1 MIKIA
6 VFASGS
12 GSNAENIA
20 DYFIRNQDVEISLIL
35 ANKPDAYVLERA
47 KKLGIPSFVFSSK
60 QFRESEIVLDEL
72 KAAKIDFVVL
82 AGFMLLVPKYLI
94 AAYPNKIVNIHPALL
109 PNYGGKGMYGENVH
123 KAVIDNKEKK
133 SGISIHYVNEKY
145 DEGNIIF
152 QDITIIEPNDS
163 ADDLAE
169 KIHSLEYRHFPRVID
184 EAVRKEFNL

>member
-1 MIKIA
+1 
-6 VFASGS
+6 
-12 GSNAENIA
+12 
-20 DYFIRNQDVEISLIL
+20 
-35 ANKPDAYVLERA
+35 
-47 KKLGIPSFVFSSK
+47 
-60 QFRESEIVLDEL
+60 
-72 KAAKIDFVVL
+72 
-82 AGFMLLVPKYLI
+82 
-94 AAYPNKIVNIHPALL
+94 
-109 PNYGGKGMYGENVH
+109 MYGENVH